1 MSRSQWQDELGPVLP
16 QLQIIVGALVAG
28 CVFFLVVAL
37 LVSRG
42 MAAGGDPPLVSYI
55 AIGSAVM
62 AVLARVALP
71 RTIVAAGRRKIL
83 GEAGHDAARGDRLD
97 RSAAAARLL
106 QLLPTA
112 TIVACALLEGA
123 TFFLLVAYLIE
134 QWLPA
139 LVTAVA
145 MIFLL
150 VLHIPTRSRVIHWID
165 DQLAVLEQERQLGR

>member
-1 MSRSQWQDELGPVLP
+1 MPDSRPQDELGPVLQ

-28 CVFFLVVAL
+28 CVFLLVVAL

-42 MAAGGDPPLVSYI
+42 MDAGGDPPLVSYI

-71 RTIVAAGRRKIL
+71 HTIVAAGRRKIL
-83 GEAGHDAARGDRLD
+83 SEAGHHAARGDRLD
-97 RSAAAARLL
+97 RSAATAGLL

-112 TIVACALLEGA
+112 TIVACALLEGT

-139 LVTAVA
+139 LVIAVA

-150 VLHIPTRSRVIHWID
+150 VLHVPTRSRVVHWID
-165 DQLAVLEQERQLGR
+165 DQLALLEQERQLGR